1 MLMMS
6 RSATDEAIKG
16 IIADCSY
23 TSAWDEFSYQLKTSF
38 HLPDFPI
45 LPICNLYSRIFAGY
59 SFRDAS
65 PLNAV
70 KEAKKPIL
78 FIHGGDDD
86 FVPTYM
92 EKILYDAC
100 CTEKEMIVIDGAVH
114 ARSYYQNPEAYE
126 KAIENF
132 MNKHSH

>member
-1 MLMMS
+1 MKRIGFLASLTAFSGEASKQHYPDTDIFLLGVSMGAATVLMMS

-78 FIHGGDDD
+78 F
-86 FVPTYM
+86 
-92 EKILYDAC
+92 A
-100 CTEKEMIVIDGAVH
+100 
-114 ARSYYQNPEAYE
+114 
-126 KAIENF
+126 
-132 MNKHSH
+132 